1 MQIVRNERHI
11 RVRSFIGKNM
21 PLVGLGALA
30 VGLIISFVKPEQL
43 LGMAVSMLLGI
54 IFSVIGGAF
63 AERYAGPL
71 AHHKV
76 LNDVLKGLGGEYSLV
91 QYLLPVPHV
100 LLEPGG
106 LTVLVIKSHP
116 GQVTFQ
122 ERGRW
127 KHKQPGKFF
136 RQLVGQEGVGAPD
149 LEAEYQVEKLK
160 RWLAGQIPDIEVPV
174 RAAIVFVNPNVQLD
188 AADSPIPAFY
198 GKKIKAW
205 LRGPGKLRS
214 LPPAVYRQLVDVLG
228 VANGDDDD
236 DV

>member
-1 MQIVRNERHI
+1 MRIVRNERHVQ
-11 RVRSFIGKNM
+11 VRSFIGKNM

-30 VGLIISFVKPEQL
+30 VGLVISFVRPEQL
-43 LGMAVSMLLGI
+43 TWMAVSMLVGI
-54 IFSVIGGAF
+54 VFSVIGGAF

-76 LNDVLKGLGGEYSLV
+76 LNDVLKGLGSEYVLV

-100 LLEPGG
+100 LLEPSG
-106 LTVLVIKSHP
+106 LTVLVVKSHT

-127 KHKQPGKFF
+127 KHKQPGKIL

-149 LEAEYQVEKLK
+149 LEAEHQVEKLK
-160 RWLAGQIPDIEVPV
+160 RWLDKQLPDVEVPV

-188 AADSPIPAFY
+188 AADSPVPAFY

-205 LRGPGKLRS
+205 LRGPGKLKPLS
-214 LPPAVYRQLVDVLG
+214 PAVHRQLVEALG
-228 VANGDDDD
+228 VDGDDEA
-236 DV
+236 

>member
-1 MQIVRNERHI
+1 MRIVQNERHI

-30 VGLIISFVKPEQL
+30 VGLIISFVRPEEL
-43 LGMAVSMLLGI
+43 TWMAVSMLLGM

-71 AHHKV
+71 AHHV
-76 LNDVLKGLGGEYSLV
+76 SLNDVLKGLGGEYTLA
-91 QYLLPVPHV
+91 QYLLPVSHV
-100 LLEPGG
+100 LMEPGG
-106 LTVLVIKSHP
+106 LTALVVKSHT

-127 KHKQPGKFF
+127 KHKQPGKIF
-136 RQLVGQEGVGAPD
+136 RQLVGQEGLGAPD
-149 LEAEYQVEKLK
+149 LEAEHQVEKLR
-160 RWLAGQIPDIEVPV
+160 RWLDKQLPDVEVPV

-188 AADSPIPAFY
+188 AADSPVPAFY

-205 LRGPGKLRS
+205 LRGPGKLKPLS
-214 LPPAVYRQLVDVLG
+214 PAVHRQLVEALG
-228 VANGDDDD
+228 VDGDDEA
-236 DV
+236 

>member
-11 RVRSFIGKNM
+11 RVRSFIGKNL

-30 VGLIISFVKPEQL
+30 VGLIISFVRPEEL
-43 LGMAVSMLLGI
+43 LWMGASMLVGLV
-54 IFSVIGGAF
+54 FSVIGGAF

-76 LNDVLKGLGGEYSLV
+76 LNDVLKGLGSEYVLV

-106 LTVLVIKSHP
+106 LTVLVIRSHT

-127 KHKQPGKFF
+127 KHKQPGKIF

-149 LEAEYQVEKLK
+149 LEAEHQVEKLK
-160 RWLAGQIPDIEVPV
+160 RWLDKQLPDVEVPV

-188 AADSPIPAFY
+188 ATDSPIPAFY
-198 GKKIKAW
+198 GKKIKPW
-205 LRGPGKLRS
+205 LRGPGKLKS
-214 LPPAVYRQLVDVLG
+214 LPSTVYSQLFEVLG
-228 VANGDDDD
+228 VSGKDEE
-236 DV
+236 